1 LSWPQRAQA
10 TVRRGAH
17 LVQTGAFVSAK
28 LQGRRR
34 PQPEQVAS
42 GSWKHLS
49 QMSGASPWA
58 RRAIRGDPSAPT
70 TLALR
75 AVRAAGADRPALTVA
90 TGDRFD
96 DPAAGAGLG
105 ELAASTAGAD
115 PTGGRAGERLADPC
129 ADRAARLRQRRGS
142 LGPQRLDEPTDH
154 RRRCD
159 GQRSWV
165 GGQHHG
171 QAAQRGWVARHRR
184 DRGLHLCRRQGRV
197 AGQHRGHDV
206 AVALLT
212 AHRRITV
219 TVTARPVLAVAESA
233 PPCPPTWRT
242 CP

>member
-1 LSWPQRAQA
+1 
-10 TVRRGAH
+10 VRRGAH
-17 LVQTGAFVSAK
+17 LVRTGVFVPAK
-28 LQGRRR
+28 RQGRRR

-42 GSWKHLS
+42 GSWKHPS

-115 PTGGRAGERLADPC
+115 PAGGRAGERLAEAC
-129 ADRAARLRQRRGS
+129 AGRAARLRQRCGS

-154 RRRCD
+154 RRRRD
-159 GQRSWV
+159 HQRGWV
-165 GGQHHG
+165 GGQCHG
-171 QAAQRGWVARHRR
+171 QAAERGWVARHRC
-184 DRGLHLCRRQGRV
+184 DRGLDLCRRQGRV
-197 AGQHRGHDV
+197 AGQHRGHDLP
-206 AVALLT
+206 VALLT
-212 AHRRITV
+212 AHRGLTVAV
-219 TVTARPVLAVAESA
+219 TVRPVLAVAGPA
-233 PPCPPTWRT
+233 APCPPNLPFTLAGASR
-242 CP
+242 